1 MQEKRNDSQ
10 NIELRYQN
18 VQNFRNYEINISD
31 CNFIIICEVSY
42 KSHQDLI
49 KRHRIEVSLYISIS

>member
-42 KSHQDLI
+42 KSHHDLI